1 MNVKIWYT
9 VAALIGGLATFIYVY
24 IDRLDH
30 LRYVSEIRGNPP
42 VPTFDPA
49 VFQFV
54 LGLSV
59 LFVPIGACA
68 GLLAL
73 FIVTSLWRT
82 LKSYQRRRSRRDI
95 PWR

>member
-9 VAALIGGLATFIYVY
+9 SAAILGSLATFIYVY

-30 LRYVSEIRGNPP
+30 LRYVSEIRDGPP
-42 VPTFDPA
+42 VPTFDAA
-49 VFQFV
+49 VFQYA

-68 GLLAL
+68 GLIAI
-73 FIVTSLWRT
+73 FIVTSLWRDAEVVPKT
-82 LKSYQRRRSRRDI
+82 QVSA
-95 PWR
+95 

>member
-9 VAALIGGLATFIYVY
+9 SAAILGGLATFIYVY

-30 LRYVSEIRGNPP
+30 LRYVSEIRDGPP
-42 VPTFDPA
+42 VQTFDPA

-59 LFVPIGACA
+59 LFVPIGGLRRAA
-68 GLLAL
+68 SGGHRLLA
-73 FIVTSLWRT
+73 VENAEVVPKTQVSA
-82 LKSYQRRRSRRDI
+82 
-95 PWR
+95 

>member
-9 VAALIGGLATFIYVY
+9 SAAILGGLATFIYVY

-30 LRYVSEIRGNPP
+30 LRYVSEIRNGPP

-49 VFQFV
+49 VFQYA

-68 GLLAL
+68 GLLAAL
-73 FIVTSLWRT
+73 IVNSLWKT

-95 PWR
+95 SWR

>member
-9 VAALIGGLATFIYVY
+9 VAGVIGGLATFIYVY

-30 LRYVSEIRGNPP
+30 LRYVSEIRDGPP
-42 VPTFDPA
+42 VATFDPA
-49 VFQFV
+49 VFQYV

-59 LFVPIGACA
+59 LFVPIGACV
-68 GLLAL
+68 GLIAML
-73 FIVTSLWRT
+73 IVTSLWGM
-82 LKSYQRRRSRRDI
+82 LKSYQRRRARRGI

>member
-9 VAALIGGLATFIYVY
+9 SAAILGGLATFIYVY

-30 LRYVSEIRGNPP
+30 LRYVSEIRDGPP
-42 VPTFDPA
+42 VQTFDPA

-68 GLLAL
+68 GLLAVL
-73 FIVTSLWRT
+73 IISSLWRT

-95 PWR
+95 SWR

>member
-9 VAALIGGLATFIYVY
+9 AAAIVGGLATFIYVY

-30 LRYVSEIRGNPP
+30 LRYVSELRDGPP
-42 VPTFDPA
+42 VSTFDPT
-49 VFQFV
+49 VFQYV

-59 LFVPIGACA
+59 LFVPIGACV

-73 FIVTSLWRT
+73 FIINSLWKT
-82 LKSYQRRRSRRDI
+82 LKSYQRRKSRRDI
-95 PWR
+95 RWR

>member
-9 VAALIGGLATFIYVY
+9 AAAILGGLATFIYVY

-30 LRYVSEIRGNPP
+30 LRYVAEIRNGPP

-49 VFQFV
+49 VFQFA

-68 GLLAL
+68 GLIVV
-73 FIVTSLWRT
+73 FIVSSLWRT

-95 PWR
+95 GWR

>member
-9 VAALIGGLATFIYVY
+9 VAGVIGGLATFIYVY

-30 LRYVSEIRGNPP
+30 LRYVSEIRDGPP
-42 VPTFDPA
+42 VQTFDPA
-49 VFQFV
+49 VFQYV
-54 LGLSV
+54 LGLSI

-68 GLLAL
+68 GL
-73 FIVTSLWRT
+73 IVVVLIDSLWKT

>member
-1 MNVKIWYT
+1 MNTKILYT
-9 VAALIGGLATFIYVY
+9 AAALIGGLATFIYVY

-30 LRYVSEIRGNPP
+30 LRYVSEIRDGPP
-42 VPTFDPA
+42 VSTFDPA

-68 GLLAL
+68 GLIAL
-73 FIVTSLWRT
+73 FIVISLWNT

-95 PWR
+95 RWR